1 MPGIRLRGLIV
12 LAGISFVFFLF
23 LLAGC
28 DSSWTGKS
36 AAPGPKIEFTSIPL
50 AGADNPGKLLDIKG
64 RVTGA
69 RTGQQI
75 VIYCK
80 GETQWWVQPRADQ
93 PFTKIDSDSK
103 WSNLTHPG
111 TEYAA
116 LLVGP
121 DFQPRLTADAL
132 PTAGVFASVVAKGEV
147 AFWHRW
153 WFPPVCVIV
162 GLAAIFGA
170 HRLRLYQ
177 MSRKLHERFEE
188 RLAERTRVAQE
199 LHDTLLQGVLSASM
213 QLHVALEQLPE
224 DSPSRP
230 ALNRVLQ
237 LMGYVVDEG
246 RNTVRGLR
254 STTDSAHDL
263 ESAFSRIPQELSA
276 EPGIDFR
283 VLVEGVP
290 APLRSVIRDDVYL
303 IGREALTNA
312 FRHARSKSIGVN
324 VEYAPSYLRIL
335 IRDDGCG
342 IDAEVLESGRDGHWG
357 LSGMRERADRIGA
370 RLRVFSR
377 PGGGTEVDLRVP
389 HEIAFESGSTSLAS
403 KWLTKLQ
410 RHARSN
416 GRGSEDRGSAQK
428 VG

>member
-1 MPGIRLRGLIV
+1 MRGIRLRGLIV
-12 LAGISFVFFLF
+12 LAGISFLFF

-28 DSSWTGKS
+28 NFSWTGKGS
-36 AAPGPKIEFTSIPL
+36 AAAPTIEFTSVPL

-69 RTGQQI
+69 RPGQQI

-80 GETQWWVQPRADQ
+80 GETKWWVQPRADQ

-121 DFQPRLTADAL
+121 DFQPPLTADAL

-147 AFWHRW
+147 PFWHRW
-153 WFPPVCVIV
+153 WFPPLCVIV
-162 GLAAIFGA
+162 GAAAIFGA

-230 ALNRVLQ
+230 ALKRVLE
-237 LMGYVVDEG
+237 LMGHVVDEG
-246 RNTVRGLR
+246 RNTLRGLR

-283 VLVEGVP
+283 VVVEGVP

-303 IGREALTNA
+303 IGREAVTNA
-312 FRHARSKSIGVN
+312 FRHARSKSIDVN
-324 VEYAPSYLRIL
+324 VEYAASYLRIL

-342 IDAEVLESGRDGHWG
+342 IDAEVVESGRDGHWG

-377 PGGGTEVDLRVP
+377 AGGGTEVDLRVP